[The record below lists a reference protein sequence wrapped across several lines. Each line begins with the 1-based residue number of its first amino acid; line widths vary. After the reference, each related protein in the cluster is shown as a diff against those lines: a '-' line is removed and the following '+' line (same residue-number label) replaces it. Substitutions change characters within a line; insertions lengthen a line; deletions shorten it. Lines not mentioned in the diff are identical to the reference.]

1 MRNGFRWDPD
11 PLSVRMYD
19 VMSTFAPRHGWM
31 GVGGIPPP
39 AWASE
44 AVDSKDGIWVSAAVT
59 RVDAPGTSL
68 AEGNVLT
75 LFRANFYV
83 LAKTCFA
90 TQNSSSCFTL
100 ISC

>member
-1 MRNGFRWDPD
+1 MHNGFRWDPD

-39 AWASE
+39 AWDSE

-59 RVDAPGTSL
+59 RGGCSWDVFG
-68 AEGNVLT
+68 
-75 LFRANFYV
+75 RR
-83 LAKTCFA
+83 
-90 TQNSSSCFTL
+90 
-100 ISC
+100 